1 MQIAIT
7 GGRDQHLSLPQA
19 REFVRLL
26 RGNKHI
32 NGGARGVDR
41 DARTLIFRMYLAET
55 RRGREVTPRP
65 AVFDADWKTH
75 GKAAGHIR
83 NRLMLD
89 CSQAVIV
96 CAGGRGTMNCF
107 AQAVKLRVPIID
119 FRGLGNQ

>member
-26 RGNKHI
+26 RGNTHI
-32 NGGARGVDR
+32 NGGSRGVDEN
-41 DARTLIFRMYLAET
+41 ARTLIFRMRLAEAL
-55 RRGREVTPRP
+55 RKNLLTPP
-65 AVFDADWKTH
+65 ATVFAAQWKTH

-89 CSQAVIV
+89 CSQALIV
-96 CAGGRGTMNCF
+96 CTGGKGTGDCF
-107 AQAVKLRVPIID
+107 NQAVKLRVPIVD
-119 FRGLGNQ
+119 FRALGNQ